1 MSFFKTYSAQASV
14 LGAKIIDVE
23 VDISKGLNAFTVV
36 GLGDKS
42 VEESKDRMSSAIKNS
57 DFKSPKQ
64 SNQKVVISLAPADI
78 KKEGPVFDLAM
89 AIAYLGANEDISFDP
104 KEKLF
109 LGELSLDGKLRK
121 ISGVLPA
128 VAEAKKKGFTE
139 IFLPKENAREAA
151 LIKDISIFGANTL
164 TEIINHLTLI
174 NKKRVENNLI
184 EFEDGPLGKQNKKSP
199 NRFHETIQ
207 KIPVQ
212 ETTEIDIS
220 NIENDIDFSDIV
232 GQESAKR
239 GLEIA
244 AAGGHNIAMFGPPGT
259 GKTMLAK
266 AFSGILPPLSFD
278 EIIEITGIHS
288 VAGTLRG
295 DLVSTP
301 PIRVPHHTA
310 SYVSLV
316 GGGTVPKPG
325 EVTLAHGGVLFL
337 DEFPEF
343 DKKVLETLRQ
353 PLEEREISIS
363 RAKGSITFPA
373 NFILIAA
380 MNPCPCG
387 NYGSRNKECICRA
400 IDLLKYQR
408 KVSGPIMDRIDMWVE
423 VSQINYT
430 ALSGKKSDEQIK
442 DNPIIKSRV
451 FQARE
456 IQKDRFSKLKKKIQ
470 TNSEMNS
477 KDISNLVEISKD
489 VKDIL
494 DKSATKLGL
503 SARAYHRVIKLA
515 QTIADL
521 EQKKKIELPHIL
533 EALQYRPKV
542 EHN

>member
-1 MSFFKTYSAQASV
+1 MGFAKTYSAQPSV

-42 VEESKDRMSSAIKNS
+42 VEESKDRMASAIKNS
-57 DFKSPKQ
+57 GFKSPKQ
-64 SNQKVVISLAPADI
+64 CNQKVVISLAPADL

-89 AIAYLGANEDISFDP
+89 AIAYLTANEEIFFDT
-104 KEKLF
+104 KGKIF
-109 LGELSLDGKLRK
+109 LGELSLDGNLRK

-128 VAEAKKKGFTE
+128 VAEAKRKGFKE
-139 IFLPKENAREAA
+139 IYLPKENAREAA
-151 LIKDISIFGANTL
+151 LISDILIYGAETL
-164 TEIINHLTLI
+164 EEIINHLTLDD
-174 NKKRVENNLI
+174 KKDADPESFEANEKNVEELT
-184 EFEDGPLGKQNKKSP
+184 
-199 NRFHETIQ
+199 NRFHKNSA
-207 KIPVQ
+207 KIKSQPK
-212 ETTEIDIS
+212 TKIDLPDE
-220 NIENDIDFSDIV
+220 ENEIDFSDVV

-244 AAGGHNIAMFGPPGT
+244 AAGGHNIAMYGPPGT

-266 AFSGILPPLSFD
+266 AFSGILPPLSFE

-295 DLVSTP
+295 DLVSVP
-301 PIRVPHHTA
+301 PIRAPHHTA

-316 GGGTVPKPG
+316 GGGTIPKPG
-325 EVTLAHGGVLFL
+325 EVTLAHRGVLFL

-363 RAKGSITFPA
+363 RARGSITFPA

-387 NYGSRNKECICRA
+387 NYGSKTKECICRA

-408 KVSGPIMDRIDMWVE
+408 KLSGPIMDRIDMWVE
-423 VSQINYT
+423 VSQINHSD
-430 ALSGKKSDEQIK
+430 LSGRKSDQQIK
-442 DNPIIKSRV
+442 SNPKIRDRIAK
-451 FQARE
+451 ARLM
-456 IQKDRFSKLKKKIQ
+456 QKNRFANLRRKVK

-477 KDISNLVEISKD
+477 KDISNLIELSKD

-494 DKSATKLGL
+494 DRSAVKLDL

-515 QTIADL
+515 RTIADL
-521 EQKKKIELPHIL
+521 EQKKEIELSHIL
-533 EALQYRPKV
+533 EALQYRPK
-542 EHN
+542 N

>member
-1 MSFFKTYSAQASV
+1 MGFAKTYSAQPSV
-14 LGAKIIDVE
+14 LGARIIDVE

-57 DFKSPKQ
+57 GFKSPKQ
-64 SNQKVVISLAPADI
+64 SNQKVVISLAPADL

-89 AIAYLGANEDISFDP
+89 AIAYLLANEEISFEP
-104 KEKLF
+104 KKKIF
-109 LGELSLDGKLRK
+109 LGELSLDGNLRR

-139 IFLPKENAREAA
+139 IYLPKENAREAA
-151 LIKDISIFGANTL
+151 LISDILIYGAETL
-164 TEIINHLTLI
+164 DEIIAHLSFDDKKKNDDSKNRFYKNSTKISPQVRTEIELPDE
-174 NKKRVENNLI
+174 EN
-184 EFEDGPLGKQNKKSP
+184 E
-199 NRFHETIQ
+199 
-207 KIPVQ
+207 
-212 ETTEIDIS
+212 
-220 NIENDIDFSDIV
+220 IDFSDVV

-244 AAGGHNIAMFGPPGT
+244 AAGGHNIAMYGPPGT

-278 EIIEITGIHS
+278 EIVEITGIHS
-288 VAGTLRG
+288 VAGTLKG
-295 DLVSTP
+295 DLVNVP
-301 PIRVPHHTA
+301 PIRAPHHTA

-316 GGGTVPKPG
+316 GGGTIPKPG
-325 EVTLAHGGVLFL
+325 EVTLAHRGVLFL

-363 RAKGSITFPA
+363 RARGSITFPA

-387 NYGSRNKECICRA
+387 NHGSKTKECICRA

-408 KVSGPIMDRIDMWVE
+408 KISGPIMDRIDMWVE
-423 VSQINYT
+423 VSQINH
-430 ALSGKKSDEQIK
+430 ADLSGRKSDNQIK
-442 DNPIIKSRV
+442 NNPKIRARIS
-451 FQARE
+451 QARE
-456 IQKDRFSKLKKKIQ
+456 MQKNRFAKLKKGIK

-477 KDISNLVEISKD
+477 KDISNLIELPSD
-489 VKDIL
+489 VKEIL
-494 DKSATKLGL
+494 DKSAVKLGL

-515 QTIADL
+515 RTIADL
-521 EQKKKIELPHIL
+521 EKSENIKLPHIL
-533 EALQYRPKV
+533 EALQYRPK
-542 EHN
+542 N

>member
-1 MSFFKTYSAQASV
+1 MGFAKTYSAQPSI
-14 LGAKIIDVE
+14 LGARIIDVE

-42 VEESKDRMSSAIKNS
+42 VEESKDRMASAIKNS
-57 DFKSPKQ
+57 GFKSPKQ
-64 SNQKVVISLAPADI
+64 SNQKVVISLAPADF

-89 AIAYLGANEDISFDP
+89 AIAYLTANEELFFNPDGKI
-104 KEKLF
+104 F

-139 IFLPKENAREAA
+139 IYLPKENAREAA
-151 LIKDISIFGANTL
+151 LISDILIYGAETL
-164 TEIINHLTLI
+164 EEVITHLSLGEGS
-174 NKKRVENNLI
+174 RE
-184 EFEDGPLGKQNKKSP
+184 EEADAECFEAEEKN
-199 NRFHETIQ
+199 NRFHKSSR
-207 KIPVQ
+207 KINNQ
-212 ETTEIDIS
+212 LKTK
-220 NIENDIDFSDIV
+220 IEYPDEENEIDFSDVV

-244 AAGGHNIAMFGPPGT
+244 AAGGHNIAMYGPPGT

-288 VAGTLRG
+288 VAGTLKG
-295 DLVSTP
+295 DLVSVP
-301 PIRVPHHTA
+301 PIRAPHHTA

-316 GGGTVPKPG
+316 GGGTIPKPG
-325 EVTLAHGGVLFL
+325 EVTLAHRGVLFL

-363 RAKGSITFPA
+363 RARGSITFPA

-387 NYGSRNKECICRA
+387 NHGSKTKECICRA

-408 KVSGPIMDRIDMWVE
+408 KISGPIMDRIDMWVE
-423 VSQINYT
+423 VSLINH
-430 ALSGKKSDEQIK
+430 ADLSGKKSDKQIK
-442 DNPIIKSRV
+442 NNPKIRARIAA
-451 FQARE
+451 ARE
-456 IQKDRFSKLKKKIQ
+456 MQKARFAKLKRQVK
-470 TNSEMNS
+470 TNGEMNS
-477 KDISNLVEISKD
+477 KDISNLIELSKE

-494 DKSATKLGL
+494 DRSAVKLGL

-515 QTIADL
+515 RTIADL
-521 EQKKKIELPHIL
+521 EKKAEIEPTHIL
-533 EALQYRPKV
+533 EALQYRPK
-542 EHN
+542 N

>member
-1 MSFFKTYSAQASV
+1 MGFAKTYSAQPSI

-57 DFKSPKQ
+57 GFKSPKQ
-64 SNQKVVISLAPADI
+64 SNQKVVISLAPADL

-89 AIAYLGANEDISFDP
+89 AISYLAASEELIFNPAGKI
-104 KEKLF
+104 F

-121 ISGVLPA
+121 IGGVLPA
-128 VAEAKKKGFTE
+128 VAEAKRKGFTE
-139 IFLPKENAREAA
+139 IYLPKENAREAA
-151 LIKDISIFGANTL
+151 LISGILIFGAETL
-164 TEIINHLTLI
+164 GEVIEHLTI
-174 NKKRVENNLI
+174 DTKNDDGEDDP
-184 EFEDGPLGKQNKKSP
+184 ESFEAAEK
-199 NRFHETIQ
+199 NRFHKKPK
-207 KIPVQ
+207 KITAQ
-212 ETTEIDIS
+212 EKTEIECQ
-220 NIENDIDFSDIV
+220 NEENEIDFSDVV

-244 AAGGHNIAMFGPPGT
+244 AAGGHNIAMYGPPGT

-295 DLVSTP
+295 DLVSFP
-301 PIRVPHHTA
+301 PIRAPHHTA

-316 GGGTVPKPG
+316 GGGTIPKPG
-325 EVTLAHGGVLFL
+325 EVTLSHRGVLFL

-363 RAKGSITFPA
+363 RARGSITFPA

-387 NYGSRNKECICRA
+387 NHGSKTKECICRA

-408 KVSGPIMDRIDMWVE
+408 KISGPIMDRIDMWVE
-423 VSQINYT
+423 VSQINHT
-430 ALSGKKSDEQIK
+430 DLSGRKSDNQEK
-442 DNPIIKSRV
+442 NNPKIRERIS
-451 FQARE
+451 QARKL
-456 IQKDRFSKLKKKIQ
+456 QKERFVNLKKNIK

-477 KDISNLVEISKD
+477 KDISNLVELSKE

-494 DKSATKLGL
+494 DKSAVKLGL

-515 QTIADL
+515 RTIADL
-521 EQKKKIELPHIL
+521 EQKENIEINHIL
-533 EALQYRPKV
+533 EALQYRPK
-542 EHN
+542 ESSI

>member
-1 MSFFKTYSAQASV
+1 VCYTGDIMSFAKTYSAQPSV
-14 LGAKIIDVE
+14 LGARIIDVE
-23 VDISKGLNAFTVV
+23 VDISKGLNSFTIV

-42 VEESKDRMSSAIKNS
+42 VDESKDRMASAIKNS
-57 DFKSPKQ
+57 GFKSPKQ
-64 SNQKVVISLAPADI
+64 SNQKVVISLAPADF

-89 AIAYLGANEDISFDP
+89 AIAYLTANEELKFNP
-104 KEKLF
+104 KGKIF
-109 LGELSLDGKLRK
+109 LGELSLDGNLRK

-139 IFLPKENAREAA
+139 IYLPKENAREAA
-151 LIKDISIFGANTL
+151 LISDISIFGAETL
-164 TEIINHLTLI
+164 KEIINHLSLE
-174 NKKRVENNLI
+174 NKNDSLI
-184 EFEDGPLGKQNKKSP
+184 EDPECLESTKTK
-199 NRFHETIQ
+199 NRFHENIN
-207 KIPVQ
+207 KILVQ
-212 ETTEIDIS
+212 PKTK
-220 NIENDIDFSDIV
+220 IEYPDEENEIDFSDVV

-244 AAGGHNIAMFGPPGT
+244 AAGGHNIAMYGPPGT

-266 AFSGILPPLSFD
+266 AFSGILPPLSFE

-301 PIRVPHHTA
+301 PIRAPHHTA

-316 GGGTVPKPG
+316 GGGSIPKPG
-325 EVTLAHGGVLFL
+325 EVTLAHRGVLFL

-363 RAKGSITFPA
+363 RARGSITFPA

-387 NYGSRNKECICRA
+387 NYGSKTKECICRA

-408 KVSGPIMDRIDMWVE
+408 KISGPIMDRIDMWVE
-423 VSQINYT
+423 VSQINH
-430 ALSGKKSDEQIK
+430 ADLSGRKSDNQEK
-442 DNPIIKSRV
+442 SNPKLRRHIS
-451 FQARE
+451 QARIRQGE
-456 IQKDRFSKLKKKIQ
+456 RFLKLKRKIK

-477 KDISNLVEISKD
+477 KDISNLIELSKE
-489 VKDIL
+489 VKEVL
-494 DKSATKLGL
+494 DKSAVRLNL

-515 QTIADL
+515 RTIADL
-521 EQKKKIELPHIL
+521 ENKKEIELPHIL
-533 EALQYRPKV
+533 EALQYRPK
-542 EHN
+542 N

>member
-1 MSFFKTYSAQASV
+1 MGFAKTYSAQPSV
-14 LGAKIIDVE
+14 LGARIIDVE

-57 DFKSPKQ
+57 GFKSPKQ
-64 SNQKVVISLAPADI
+64 SNQKVVISLAPADF

-89 AIAYLGANEDISFDP
+89 AIAYLTANEELIFNP
-104 KEKLF
+104 KGKIF

-121 ISGVLPA
+121 ISGILPA
-128 VAEAKKKGFTE
+128 VAEAKRKGFSE
-139 IFLPKENAREAA
+139 VFLPKENAREAA
-151 LIKDISIFGANTL
+151 LIADILIFGAESLEEVIT
-164 TEIINHLTLI
+164 HLTLSDE
-174 NKKRVENNLI
+174 KEEPENDA
-184 EFEDGPLGKQNKKSP
+184 ECFEVSDIK
-199 NRFHETIQ
+199 NRFHKNTK
-207 KIPVQ
+207 KISCQPK
-212 ETTEIDIS
+212 TK
-220 NIENDIDFSDIV
+220 IEYPDEENEIDFSDVV

-244 AAGGHNIAMFGPPGT
+244 AAGGHNIAMYGPPGT

-288 VAGTLRG
+288 VAGTLKG
-295 DLVSTP
+295 DLVSVP
-301 PIRVPHHTA
+301 PIRAPHHTA

-316 GGGTVPKPG
+316 GGGTIPKPG
-325 EVTLAHGGVLFL
+325 EVTLAHRGVLFL

-363 RAKGSITFPA
+363 RARGSITFPA

-387 NYGSRNKECICRA
+387 NHGSKTKECICRA

-408 KVSGPIMDRIDMWVE
+408 KISGPIMDRIDMWVE
-423 VSQINYT
+423 VSQINH
-430 ALSGKKSDEQIK
+430 ADLSGKKSDSQK
-442 DNPIIKSRV
+442 KNNPKIRERIS
-451 FQARE
+451 QARQ
-456 IQKDRFSKLKKKIQ
+456 IQQERFVKLKRKVK
-470 TNSEMNS
+470 TNSEMSS
-477 KDISNLVEISKD
+477 KDISNLIELSKE
-489 VKDIL
+489 VKGVL
-494 DKSATKLGL
+494 DQSAVKLGL

-515 QTIADL
+515 RTIADL
-521 EQKKKIELPHIL
+521 ERKIDIELPHIL
-533 EALQYRPKV
+533 EALQYRPK
-542 EHN
+542 N

>member
-1 MSFFKTYSAQASV
+1 MGFAKTYSAQPSV

-57 DFKSPKQ
+57 GFKSPKQ
-64 SNQKVVISLAPADI
+64 SNQKVVISLAPADF

-89 AIAYLGANEDISFDP
+89 AIAYLTANEEIVFDSAG
-104 KEKLF
+104 KIF

-128 VAEAKKKGFTE
+128 VAEAKRKGFTE
-139 IFLPKENAREAA
+139 IYLPKENAREAA
-151 LIKDISIFGANTL
+151 LITDILIFGAETL
-164 TEIINHLTLI
+164 EEVITHLTFNDKNDDDNDPECFEANEKTNLF
-174 NKKRVENNLI
+174 NKNLKKISLQPKTKI
-184 EFEDGPLGKQNKKSP
+184 EFPDE
-199 NRFHETIQ
+199 
-207 KIPVQ
+207 
-212 ETTEIDIS
+212 
-220 NIENDIDFSDIV
+220 ENEIDFSDVV

-244 AAGGHNIAMFGPPGT
+244 AAGGHNIAMYGPPGT

-288 VAGTLRG
+288 VAGTLKG
-295 DLVSTP
+295 DLVSIP
-301 PIRVPHHTA
+301 PIRAPHHTA

-316 GGGTVPKPG
+316 GGGTIPKPG
-325 EVTLAHGGVLFL
+325 EVTLAHRGVLFL

-363 RAKGSITFPA
+363 RARGSITFPA

-387 NYGSRNKECICRA
+387 NHGSKSKECICRA

-408 KVSGPIMDRIDMWVE
+408 KLSGPIMDRIDMWVE
-423 VSQINYT
+423 VSQINH
-430 ALSGKKSDEQIK
+430 ADLSGRKNDQQKKN
-442 DNPIIKSRV
+442 NPKIRERIS
-451 FQARE
+451 QARK
-456 IQKDRFSKLKKKIQ
+456 IQQERFAKLKKKIK
-470 TNSEMNS
+470 TNSEMSS
-477 KDISNLVEISKD
+477 KDISNFIDLSEE
-489 VKDIL
+489 VKNTL
-494 DKSATKLGL
+494 DKSAVMLGL

-515 QTIADL
+515 RTIADL
-521 EQKKKIELPHIL
+521 ENKKEIELPHIL
-533 EALQYRPKV
+533 EALQYRPK
-542 EHN
+542 N

>member
-1 MSFFKTYSAQASV
+1 MGFAKTYSAQPSV
-14 LGAKIIDVE
+14 LGARIIDVE
-23 VDISKGLNAFTVV
+23 VDISKGLNNLTIV

-42 VEESKDRMSSAIKNS
+42 VGESRDRISGAIKNS
-57 DFKSPKQ
+57 GFKSPKQ
-64 SNQKVVISLAPADI
+64 SNQKVVISLAPADF

-89 AIAYLGANEDISFDP
+89 AIAYLTANEELIFNP
-104 KEKLF
+104 EGKIF

-139 IFLPKENAREAA
+139 IYLPKDNAREAA
-151 LIKDISIFGANTL
+151 LISDILIFGAETLEEVITHLSLGDDANEKEEDPECFEAQENKKHFQKNTKKIL
-164 TEIINHLTLI
+164 AQIKTEIEYPDE
-174 NKKRVENNLI
+174 EN
-184 EFEDGPLGKQNKKSP
+184 E
-199 NRFHETIQ
+199 
-207 KIPVQ
+207 
-212 ETTEIDIS
+212 
-220 NIENDIDFSDIV
+220 IDFSDVV

-244 AAGGHNIAMFGPPGT
+244 AAGGHNIAMYGPPGT

-295 DLVSTP
+295 DLVSVP
-301 PIRVPHHTA
+301 PIRAPHHTA

-316 GGGTVPKPG
+316 GGGTIPKPG
-325 EVTLAHGGVLFL
+325 EVTLAHRGVLFL

-363 RAKGSITFPA
+363 RARGSITFPA

-387 NYGSRNKECICRA
+387 NHGSKTKECICRA
-400 IDLLKYQR
+400 VDLLKYQR
-408 KVSGPIMDRIDMWVE
+408 KISGPIMDRIDMWVE
-423 VSQINYT
+423 VSLINH
-430 ALSGKKSDEQIK
+430 ADLSGKRSDNQIK
-442 DNPIIKSRV
+442 NNPKIRARISVARTMQKSR
-451 FQARE
+451 
-456 IQKDRFSKLKKKIQ
+456 FSNLKRKIK

-477 KDISNLVEISKD
+477 KDISNLIELSKE
-489 VKDIL
+489 VKEVL
-494 DKSATKLGL
+494 DRSAIKLGL

-515 QTIADL
+515 RTIADL
-521 EQKKKIELPHIL
+521 EKKSEIELSHIL
-533 EALQYRPKV
+533 EALQYRPK
-542 EHN
+542 N

>member
-1 MSFFKTYSAQASV
+1 MGFAKTYSAQPSV
-14 LGAKIIDVE
+14 LGARIIDVE
-23 VDISKGLNAFTVV
+23 VDISKGLNNLTIV

-42 VEESKDRMSSAIKNS
+42 VGESRDRISGAIKNS

-64 SNQKVVISLAPADI
+64 CNQKVVISLAPADF

-89 AIAYLGANEDISFDP
+89 AIAYLSANEEISFDP
-104 KEKLF
+104 EGKIF
-109 LGELSLDGKLRK
+109 LGELSLDGKLRR

-128 VAEAKKKGFTE
+128 VAEAKRKGFKE
-139 IFLPKENAREAA
+139 VYLPKENAREAA
-151 LIKDISIFGANTL
+151 LISDILIYGAETL
-164 TEIINHLTLI
+164 TEVLTHLTLTD
-174 NKKRVENNLI
+174 KNNCNDTDP
-184 EFEDGPLGKQNKKSP
+184 ECFEAEELKNMDVKS
-199 NRFHETIQ
+199 RFHKKLR
-207 KIPVQ
+207 KITCQ
-212 ETTEIDIS
+212 AQTKIDLPDE
-220 NIENDIDFSDIV
+220 ENEIDFSDVV

-244 AAGGHNIAMFGPPGT
+244 AAGGHNIAMYGPPGT

-288 VAGTLRG
+288 VAGTLKG
-295 DLVSTP
+295 DLVSQP
-301 PIRVPHHTA
+301 PIRAPHHTA

-316 GGGTVPKPG
+316 GGGTIPKPG
-325 EVTLAHGGVLFL
+325 EVTLAHRGVLFL

-363 RAKGSITFPA
+363 RARGSITFPA

-387 NYGSRNKECICRA
+387 NYGSKTKECICRA

-408 KVSGPIMDRIDMWVE
+408 KLSGPIMDRIDMWVE
-423 VSQINYT
+423 VSLINH
-430 ALSGKKSDEQIK
+430 ADLSGRKSDDQVK
-442 DNPIIKSRV
+442 NNPKIR
-451 FQARE
+451 AR
-456 IQKDRFSKLKKKIQ
+456 ISAARAMQKVRFGNLKRKVK

-477 KDISNLVEISKD
+477 KDISNLIELSKE

-494 DKSATKLGL
+494 DKSAVKLAL

-515 QTIADL
+515 RTIADL
-521 EQKKKIELPHIL
+521 EKSLDIKTTHIL
-533 EALQYRPKV
+533 EALQYRPK
-542 EHN
+542 N